1 MADISASLQTSPLGF
16 VQNLISERLG
26 YEMSGSV
33 PFPIQLSK
41 QGGIGFQYEGG
52 VITVVATDP
61 KVQISFDR
69 PMIYNGEHTHNT
81 NGPFDIGTPTL
92 TANALALDIPIDV
105 PPASSAAGVTKLNS
119 GIN

>member
-1 MADISASLQTSPLGF
+1 MADINASLQTSPLGF

-52 VITVVATDP
+52 VITVEATDP
-61 KVQISFDR
+61 KVQVSFDR
-69 PMIYNGEHTHNT
+69 PMIYNGTYVT
-81 NGPFDIGTPTL
+81 NPSGPFDIGAPSL
-92 TANALALDIPIDV
+92 VSGALYLNIPINV
-105 PPASSAAGVTKLNS
+105 PASPPGGANFNPGFN
-119 GIN
+119 